1 MKKSRSDIDEAAPK
15 MDDSLRPREELKKT
29 LLMCKPDGRR
39 KEEEEE
45 EEGGKEKEAK
55 AKQFLKLACFLTAA
69 TSLLACIWSVSYHH
83 TIIHIIIGYF

>member
-45 EEGGKEKEAK
+45 EEEEREKDGEK
-55 AKQFLKLACFLTAA
+55 
-69 TSLLACIWSVSYHH
+69 
-83 TIIHIIIGYF
+83 